1 MWFTGLELVQQLLD
15 DLVRGHP
22 AGDAN
27 LGRSPEGRGEDGGLR
42 EERTSERR
50 TGEGGERCD
59 GEAERYLVVVEVSVD
74 GEAVLLLRLSLRG
87 RLAPPLPPLDQ
98 RGVAHA
104 AEEVGLGLQLG
115 VLVPDGTQRRGLVD
129 RRTFRKRLALILRC

>member
-1 MWFTGLELVQQLLD
+1 MTWSVVILLEMRTLVGVPKEGVKMEVCGRRGQLS
-15 DLVRGHP
+15 G
-22 AGDAN
+22 
-27 LGRSPEGRGEDGGLR
+27 GRGRVENAVMER
-42 EERTSERR
+42 ER
-50 TGEGGERCD
+50 
-59 GEAERYLVVVEVSVD
+59 ERYLVVVEVSVD

-129 RRTFRKRLALILRC
+129 RRTFRKHLVLILRC